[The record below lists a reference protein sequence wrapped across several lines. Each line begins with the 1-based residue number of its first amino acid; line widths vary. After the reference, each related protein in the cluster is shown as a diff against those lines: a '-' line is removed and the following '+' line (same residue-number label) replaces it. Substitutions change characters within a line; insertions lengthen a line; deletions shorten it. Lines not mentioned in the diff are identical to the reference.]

1 MVDIL
6 YGTTTSTRWLS
17 DLQVHEVTERGERGT
32 QYARIAVLGT
42 NYESD
47 LRGKS

>member
-6 YGTTTSTRWLS
+6 YGTTTNTRWLS
-17 DLQVHEVTERGERGT
+17 DLQVNEVTERCT
-32 QYARIAVLGT
+32 KYARLAVLGT
-42 NYESD
+42 GYESD